1 MKTIILTL
9 SLALIATFSF
19 AQFPQSDSPDSCSY
33 VTTDL
38 RASIFMDNNSLVNVK
53 LAKHVGDQVKIRVKE
68 NNKILYQKS
77 YKSWALIDLKYDIS
91 QFPMGEYTFEIV
103 KDKEV
108 VFAQTIEH
116 TESNE
121 HLVLR

>member
-1 MKTIILTL
+1 
-9 SLALIATFSF
+9 
-19 AQFPQSDSPDSCSY
+19 
-33 VTTDL
+33 
-38 RASIFMDNNSLVNVK
+38 MDNNSLVNVK
-53 LAKHVGDQVKIRVKE
+53 VAKHVGDQVKIRVKE

-77 YKSWALIDLKYDIS
+77 YKSWALIDLKYDIG